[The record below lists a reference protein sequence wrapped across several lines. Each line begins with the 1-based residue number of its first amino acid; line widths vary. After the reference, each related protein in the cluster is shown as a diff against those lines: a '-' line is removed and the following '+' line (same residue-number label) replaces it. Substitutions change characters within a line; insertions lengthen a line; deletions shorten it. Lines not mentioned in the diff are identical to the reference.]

1 MHDVRGRPARR
12 CAEILSDM
20 ITGDVASYG
29 DIDDVRIQLY
39 TGSND
44 GAGGTLGTGGWMEL
58 RSDSMVAEG
67 GLLID
72 SADIDSVESRGLLDE
87 LLMHE
92 MLHAIGWGTTW
103 SYQGLES
110 GNMFVGENA
119 TDVYGSAVPLD
130 GNGHLS
136 ESVGDEM
143 GTTYISGS
151 TEPITD
157 LTFAV
162 LEDMGFDTTYDPD
175 AALAAA
181 MAEEE
186 EPMLDEWLI
195 A

>member
-1 MHDVRGRPARR
+1 
-12 CAEILSDM
+12 
-20 ITGDVASYG
+20 
-29 DIDDVRIQLY
+29 
-39 TGSND
+39 
-44 GAGGTLGTGGWMEL
+44 MEL

-110 GNMFVGENA
+110 GNTFVGENA